1 MTPSTSFF
9 ASLSVYLYTQTL
21 NLVGI
26 FLYIALEPI
35 CGHFS
40 SQWGSSSHSAVAS
53 MVSSVGPQPGWG
65 KFMSTTEKTNKQRT
79 RSGQDRTVR
88 DQENSTLVF
97 GFSWFALTHCDTY
110 IGGKSGTMV
119 LKVDHGLF
127 AKWCIA
133 HPDFPDCQAER
144 KEEFSAYTAWQLGRN
159 RKGGQHVKLF
169 HNTLQKFTQRVK
181 LTWIDI
187 VERIFCARETIA
199 AASKLSCSS
208 HKILP
213 RRKHLKY
220 IAKTAKQV
228 ATCK

>member
-1 MTPSTSFF
+1 MTPSTCLF

-26 FLYIALEPI
+26 FLYIPLESI

-65 KFMSTTEKTNKQRT
+65 KFLSIPAKT
-79 RSGQDRTVR
+79 GQFGR
-88 DQENSTLVF
+88 ESPPFSSLFF
-97 GFSWFALTHCDTY
+97 GFSWFAQFALTHCDTY
-110 IGGKSGTMV
+110 IGDKSWTMV

-133 HPDFPDCQAER
+133 HPDFLDCQAER

-181 LTWIDI
+181 LTWIDT

-199 AASKLSCSS
+199 AASKLPCSS